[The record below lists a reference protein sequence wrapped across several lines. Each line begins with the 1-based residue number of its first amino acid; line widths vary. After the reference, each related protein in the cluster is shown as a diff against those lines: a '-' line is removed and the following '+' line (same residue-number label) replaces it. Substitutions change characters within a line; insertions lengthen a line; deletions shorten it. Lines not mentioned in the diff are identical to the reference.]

1 MSKKVSLARIDKRL
15 LHATV
20 TLNWDPFIR
29 VDYVAV
35 VGSEYKNDPFTASV
49 LQLCLPRTMKVK
61 ILKEEELME
70 FLELNEGPKAY
81 RVLVIFKDLETARK
95 LQMRSIE
102 VVKII
107 IKYGGG
113 VRGGKAIMN
122 LIGIDCGSCRLP
134 IAPFSD
140 EEYKT
145 LKEDLMKISFF
156 DKK

>member
-95 LQMRSIE
+95 C
-102 VVKII
+102 VK
-107 IKYGGG
+107 
-113 VRGGKAIMN
+113 
-122 LIGIDCGSCRLP
+122 L
-134 IAPFSD
+134 
-140 EEYKT
+140 
-145 LKEDLMKISFF
+145 
-156 DKK
+156 

>member
-49 LQLCLPRTMKVK
+49 LQMKVK

-70 FLELNEGPKAY
+70 FLELNEGPKAS

-95 LQMRSIE
+95 CVELGFWVEEIQLPYPTVEIVGKKKLSSYFNKEQIDA
-102 VVKII
+102 
-107 IKYGGG
+107 
-113 VRGGKAIMN
+113 VREIQN
-122 LIGIDCGSCRLP
+122 HGIRLYFQTIP
-134 IAPFSD
+134 YQAKD
-140 EEYKT
+140 YA
-145 LKEDLMKISFF
+145 SFGN
-156 DKK
+156 

>member
-95 LQMRSIE
+95 C
-102 VVKII
+102 
-107 IKYGGG
+107 GT
-113 VRGGKAIMN
+113 
-122 LIGIDCGSCRLP
+122 GILGRRDPAALSNRRNRR
-134 IAPFSD
+134 
-140 EEYKT
+140 K
-145 LKEDLMKISFF
+145 KEAFF
-156 DKK
+156 LF

>member
-107 IKYGGG
+107 IRYGGG

>member
-1 MSKKVSLARIDKRL
+1 MGECLAL
-15 LHATV
+15 NNGEFEVLHGYDEILISGLVFGAE
-20 TLNWDPFIR
+20 
-29 VDYVAV
+29 AG
-35 VGSEYKNDPFTASV
+35 VGSTYNYLSDV
-49 LQLCLPRTMKVK
+49 YLGIMKA
-61 ILKEEELME
+61 ME
-70 FLELNEGPKAY
+70 SG
-81 RVLVIFKDLETARK
+81 DLETARK

>member
-70 FLELNEGPKAY
+70 FLELNEGPKAS
-81 RVLVIFKDLETARK
+81 RVLVIFNDLETARK
-95 LQMRSIE
+95 CVELGFWVEEIQLPYFNKEQIDA
-102 VVKII
+102 
-107 IKYGGG
+107 
-113 VRGGKAIMN
+113 VREIQN
-122 LIGIDCGSCRLP
+122 HGIRLYFQTIP
-134 IAPFSD
+134 YQAKD
-140 EEYKT
+140 YA
-145 LKEDLMKISFF
+145 SFGN
-156 DKK
+156 

>member
-81 RVLVIFKDLETARK
+81 RVLVIFKDLETA
-95 LQMRSIE
+95 S
-102 VVKII
+102 
-107 IKYGGG
+107 
-113 VRGGKAIMN
+113 
-122 LIGIDCGSCRLP
+122 GILGCCQKGQGLSHGAAYRYQ
-134 IAPFSD
+134 A
-140 EEYKT
+140 
-145 LKEDLMKISFF
+145 SFP
-156 DKK
+156 

>member
-70 FLELNEGPKAY
+70 FLELNERG
-81 RVLVIFKDLETARK
+81 VIA
-95 LQMRSIE
+95 
-102 VVKII
+102 
-107 IKYGGG
+107 
-113 VRGGKAIMN
+113 
-122 LIGIDCGSCRLP
+122 
-134 IAPFSD
+134 
-140 EEYKT
+140 
-145 LKEDLMKISFF
+145 
-156 DKK
+156 

>member
-95 LQMRSIE
+95 CVELGFWVEEIQLPYPTVEIVGKKKS
-102 VVKII
+102 KPCATCT
-107 IKYGGG
+107 GC
-113 VRGGKAIMN
+113 RGKN
-122 LIGIDCGSCRLP
+122 SPSSPCSLWTRD
-134 IAPFSD
+134 
-140 EEYKT
+140 
-145 LKEDLMKISFF
+145 
-156 DKK
+156 